1 MPFKL
6 FVSHIHEKPHKGK
19 IYLNTSNDQRLGRVG
34 DNDRRSKHFCSN
46 AVLCIKV
53 EKTHVIRVQ
62 GVEARNAHDQ
72 IAFCVFHSF
81 FVDVQTMLATY
92 MRRMHNFNLKIRI
105 VGSSCCLQ

>member
-62 GVEARNAHDQ
+62 GVETRNAHDQ

-81 FVDVQTMLATY
+81 FVEVQTNAGYIHAT
-92 MRRMHNFNLKIRI
+92 HA
-105 VGSSCCLQ
+105 